1 MALIVLVSG
10 FAPKSVSSSN
20 QPTNQTRNRTV
31 AQLAASEYFHEDVSF
46 DEVIVTIDDDY
57 IFKTGTTE
65 TVISR
70 NNRTETIIYEVKPGE
85 SIASVAT
92 GFGITPDTIRYAN
105 KISGDLRAGQ
115 KIKVPPIDG
124 TFIAVSRND
133 TLSGIAGKYKVGV
146 DQIAKY
152 NQIDANAPIHAGQEL
167 LIPGVVA
174 PKPAASTPTRGGGS
188 TIAPAPSGVAGSIPA
203 SVGQFAW
210 PLSSPTHFISQGYRG
225 GHTGLDLNKLN
236 GLGIYASADGVVRHY
251 QTRGGYGRYIDMD
264 HGGGW
269 MTRYAHLS
277 AYKVANGARV
287 KKGDLIGIMGTTGRS
302 TGVHLHFE
310 IRLNGRH
317 VNPLAYLPR

>member
-1 MALIVLVSG
+1 M
-10 FAPKSVSSSN
+10 
-20 QPTNQTRNRTV
+20 
-31 AQLAASEYFHEDVSF
+31 AQLASAEYFHEDVNY
-46 DEVIVTIDDDY
+46 DEVIVTVDDDY

-92 GFGITPDTIRYAN
+92 GFGITAETIRYAN
-105 KISGDLRAGQ
+105 KISGDVRAGQ

-124 TFIAVSRND
+124 FYVAVARND
-133 TLSGIAGKYKVGV
+133 TLNGIAGKYKVGV

-152 NQIDANAPIHAGQEL
+152 NQIDTNAPIHAGQEL

-174 PKPAASTPTRGGGS
+174 PKATAPSPGRGGT
-188 TIAPAPSGVAGSIPA
+188 TISPAPGGVAVNIPV
-203 SVGQFAW
+203 SGGQFSW
-210 PLSSPTHFISQGYRG
+210 PTSSPTHFLSQSYRG
-225 GHTGLDLNKLN
+225 GHTGLDLTRLN
-236 GLGIYASADGVVRHY
+236 GTGIYAAADGVVHHY

-269 MTRYAHLS
+269 MTRYGHLAS
-277 AYKVANGARV
+277 YKVANGARV

-302 TGVHLHFE
+302 TGIHLHFE

-317 VNPLAYLPR
+317 VNPLAYLPK